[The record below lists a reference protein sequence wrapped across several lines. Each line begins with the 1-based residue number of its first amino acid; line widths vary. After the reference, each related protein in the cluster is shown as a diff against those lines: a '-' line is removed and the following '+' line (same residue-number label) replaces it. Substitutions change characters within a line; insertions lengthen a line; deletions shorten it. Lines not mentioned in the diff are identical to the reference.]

1 MTMAN
6 IYDLKSKNVVIG
18 TQAGTVSFGM
28 GAVPSGKQ
36 RFVTYV
42 KATNINHGVGPTNTL
57 YLASNAADSIT
68 NIATATG
75 SKKLTIPFDA
85 SVPDN
90 TRQVPDGGPDTVN
103 PLFAVA
109 ASHYLIGCAS
119 RKPIDVF
126 VQYYDE

>member
-1 MTMAN
+1 MAN
-6 IYDLKSKNVVIG
+6 IYDIKSKNVVIG

-28 GAVPSGKQ
+28 GVVPGGKT
-36 RFVTYV
+36 RFITYV

-68 NIATATG
+68 GIATATG

-85 SVPDN
+85 AVLDN
-90 TRQVPDGGPDTVN
+90 TRQVPNEGPDTAK
-103 PLFAVA
+103 PLFTVA

-126 VQYYDE
+126 VTYYDE